1 MDKEE
6 LLLDLTYKIV
16 HAISDNKDSQSQE
29 DKESLINILNSMNFF
44 VENGNFDRAISEG
57 ENLLKK
63 LNKWKLYIILKIAI
77 IEDTCIKN

>member
-63 LNKWKLYIILKIAI
+63 LNK
-77 IEDTCIKN
+77 

>member
-16 HAISDNKDSQSQE
+16 NAISDNKDSQSQE
-29 DKESLINILNSMNFF
+29 EKESLINILNSMNFF

-63 LNKWKLYIILKIAI
+63 LNK
-77 IEDTCIKN
+77 

>member
-6 LLLDLTYKIV
+6 LLLDLSYKIV

-29 DKESLINILNSMNFF
+29 EKESVINILNSMNFF
-44 VENGNFDRAISEG
+44 VKNGNFDRAISEG

-63 LNKWKLYIILKIAI
+63 LNK
-77 IEDTCIKN
+77 

>member
-6 LLLDLTYKIV
+6 LLLDLSYKIV

-29 DKESLINILNSMNFF
+29 EKESVINILNSMNFF
-44 VENGNFDRAISEG
+44 VKNGNFDRAIYEG

-63 LNKWKLYIILKIAI
+63 LNK
-77 IEDTCIKN
+77 

>member
-29 DKESLINILNSMNFF
+29 EKESVINILNSMNFF
-44 VENGNFDRAISEG
+44 VKNGNFDRAISEG

-63 LNKWKLYIILKIAI
+63 LNK
-77 IEDTCIKN
+77 

>member
-29 DKESLINILNSMNFF
+29 EKESLINILNSMNFF

-63 LNKWKLYIILKIAI
+63 LNK
-77 IEDTCIKN
+77 